1 MLAATATNSRNV
13 RVRWADASYV
23 TAPRRIVPGDIHHVT
38 RRCARREFLLAPSE
52 ITNAIIEYCLAEA
65 AKRFGVGL
73 IAWSVMS
80 NHYHAVVHDPKG
92 TLPAFLEHFH
102 KMVAKAC
109 NARWGRWENFW
120 STEETCVTRL
130 VTDQDVFDAVVY
142 VLANPLA
149 ADLVDRYSD
158 WPGSSSFGYL
168 DGKKTTHRRPKVYFS
183 KESVMP
189 EQVTLAAT
197 LPGRLTKRE
206 SRAAWTTRLRKALA
220 EREQKIRE
228 ERVAQKR
235 KLAGRKRV
243 LRLVH
248 TDAPKTEAP
257 RRGLRPALAC
267 KEPERRKAELAA
279 LLDFRARYKEARER
293 WSAGNRRAEFPPGTY
308 RMRSFGVRC
317 APFPTQR

>member
-1 MLAATATNSRNV
+1 
-13 RVRWADASYV
+13 V

-52 ITNAIIEYCLAEA
+52 VTKAIFEYCLAEA
-65 AKRFGVGL
+65 AKRFGIGL
-73 IAWSVMS
+73 IAWSMMS

-102 KMVAKAC
+102 KFVAKAF
-109 NARWGRWENFW
+109 NARLGRWENFW

-149 ADLVDRYSD
+149 ADLVDRYAD
-158 WPGSSSFGYL
+158 WPGSSAFGYL
-168 DGKKTTHRRPKVYFS
+168 GGKRTTHRRPKFYFS
-183 KESVMP
+183 EDGVMP
-189 EQVTLAAT
+189 REVTLVT
-197 LPGRLTKRE
+197 LLPARIAKRE
-206 SRAAWTTRLRKALA
+206 SRAAWTARLRKALA
-220 EREQKIRE
+220 EREKKIRE

-235 KLAGRKRV
+235 KLAGRKAV

-248 TDAPKTEAP
+248 TDAPKTKTP

-279 LLDFRARYKEARER
+279 LVEFRVRYKVARER
-293 WSAGNRRAEFPPGTY
+293 WSVGDRRAEFPAGTY
-308 RMRSFGVRC
+308 RLRRFGVRC
-317 APFPTQR
+317 APFPADR